1 MVNLQLHLYMSSFYD
16 TEILL
21 HLKKSEAI
29 YNKVAELSRY
39 IFDGDRLA
47 NRESHMRELEFILKG
62 IKGTDAHLTIFNHKT
77 FAPELEVGHTEFW
90 GLLPD
95 GIMEKRMVTI
105 LDLLNKDYTK
115 FPYESVEW
123 FTKVLQQIP
132 FEDRVNMKIHHSC
145 MRFTRLDGKPICIF
159 SQGIPIQIDELRNFN
174 YTLNYVQNI
183 NHLIKKDFPYY
194 WIRFA
199 YGQHKQFVQT
209 FHSSDKVYSKND
221 LLSNREK
228 EILMLI
234 AEDMDTKEIAQK
246 LFISINTVG
255 NHRSNMIERLGV
267 RDTTALVQIAKMT
280 SMI

>member
-1 MVNLQLHLYMSSFYD
+1 MATFYD

-21 HLKKSEAI
+21 SLKKSEAI
-29 YNKVAELSRY
+29 YNKVAELSRN
-39 IFDGDRLA
+39 IFHGKCLA
-47 NRESHMRELEFILKG
+47 NRDSQMLELEFLLQG
-62 IKGTDAHLTIFNHKT
+62 IKGTDAHLTIFNHQT

-95 GIMEKRMVTI
+95 GNMEERMVTI
-105 LDLLNKDYTK
+105 LDLLNKEYAK

-123 FTKVLQQIP
+123 FTKVLQEIP

-145 MRFTRLDGKPICIF
+145 MRFTRLDGVPICIF
-159 SQGIPIQIDELRNFN
+159 SQGMPIQIDEQRNFN

-183 NHLIKKDFPYY
+183 HHLIKKDFPYY

-199 YGQHKQFVQT
+199 YGQLKEFVQT
-209 FHSSDKVYSKND
+209 FHSDDKLYSKND
-221 LLSNREK
+221 LLSKREK

-234 AEDMDTKEIAQK
+234 AEDMDTKTIAEK
-246 LFISINTVG
+246 LFISVNTVG

-267 RDTTALVQIAKMT
+267 RDTTALVQLAKMT
-280 SMI
+280 GMV